1 MPFEIVRNDIVNM
14 QVDAIVNPANP
25 KAAAGAGTD
34 AGIHKKAGRKL
45 LWARKKIGVIKTGDA
60 AITPGFRLDAKFV
73 IHTAGPVWQGG
84 VCDEENLL
92 ASCYRASLRLAAKHH
107 CESIAFPL
115 LSAGTYGFPKS
126 LALQIAIR
134 EFSSFLMENEMRI
147 YLVVFDRD
155 SFVLSEKLFA
165 SVSSYIDENY
175 VRVKIADEYGG
186 SESYRQNR
194 NSIRVQQV
202 LDLQETCTESKS
214 FSAAKESAFLP
225 PSKPECES
233 LLSGKPECVSFPSGD
248 QECESLLSGDQA
260 CASFPPPAGATASLT
275 FDRQETAPRF
285 ALSASA
291 LLPPD
296 GSIPA
301 PFHADLSDTL
311 SCKAQDLE
319 SALGKLDAGFS
330 ETLLHLIDQT
340 GKKDSE
346 IYKKANIDR
355 KLFSKIRNNRDYKPS
370 KPTSLAFAI
379 ALELNLAE
387 TKDFI
392 ARAGYALSHSSKF
405 DIIVEYFIQNSNY
418 NIFELNEVLFAFDQP
433 LIGS

>member
-14 QVDAIVNPANP
+14 QVDAIVNPANS
-25 KAAAGAGTD
+25 KAATGAGTD

-175 VRVKIADEYGG
+175 VRAKIADEYGSG
-186 SESYRQNR
+186 ESYRQNR
-194 NSIRVQQV
+194 SSVCIQSV
-202 LDLQETCTESKS
+202 LDLQETCPESKS
-214 FSAAKESAFLP
+214 F
-225 PSKPECES
+225 
-233 LLSGKPECVSFPSGD
+233 
-248 QECESLLSGDQA
+248 
-260 CASFPPPAGATASLT
+260 PPAGATASLPVSDQGCE
-275 FDRQETAPRF
+275 FFPLGKPKCASFPPAGASASLPPDSQETAPRF
-285 ALSASA
+285 APPASA

-301 PFHADLSDTL
+301 PFHVDLSDTL

-319 SALGKLDAGFS
+319 SALGELDAGFS

>member
-14 QVDAIVNPANP
+14 RVDAIVNPANP
-25 KAAAGAGTD
+25 KAATGAGTD

-45 LWARKKIGVIKTGDA
+45 FWARKKIGVIKTGDA

-155 SFVLSEKLFA
+155 AFVLSEKLFA

-175 VRVKIADEYGG
+175 VRAKIADEYGSG
-186 SESYRQNR
+186 ESYRQNR
-194 NSIRVQQV
+194 SSVRIQQA

-214 FSAAKESAFLP
+214 FPVAKESA
-225 PSKPECES
+225 S
-233 LLSGKPECVSFPSGD
+233 LSPGKPECASFPFGD
-248 QECESLLSGDQA
+248 QACASLLSGDQA
-260 CASFPPPAGATASLT
+260 CASFPPAGASASLPP
-275 FDRQETAPRF
+275 DSQETAPRF
-285 ALSASA
+285 APPVSVLF
-291 LLPPD
+291 PPD

-319 SALGKLDAGFS
+319 SALGELDAGFS